1 MQETH
6 RPSSSDSADR
16 RTELAAD
23 RTVLAAERTYA
34 AWVRT
39 GVAALAAGVGAK
51 KVLAGVLPN
60 WAVMITGS
68 VLVLFGAC
76 CFIAGVWRE
85 LWPGAPPPQPDVRRI
100 PAKALIVLN
109 GFLVLVC
116 LGTLLG
122 SGGPAESRG
131 SRSAPLGPFRH
142 DPFGLKPILE
152 CGPSQKG
159 FLVACG
165 LPSARPAGRS
175 RGSGWWLGPPSQ
187 PRYCM
192 DQGARLVT

>member
-1 MQETH
+1 MAMRRHVRQSAKPICCDMQETH
-6 RPSSSDSADR
+6 RPPSGDSADR

-122 SGGPAESRG
+122 VWFGRTGGE
-131 SRSAPLGPFRH
+131 
-142 DPFGLKPILE
+142 
-152 CGPSQKG
+152 
-159 FLVACG
+159 
-165 LPSARPAGRS
+165 
-175 RGSGWWLGPPSQ
+175 
-187 PRYCM
+187 
-192 DQGARLVT
+192 